1 VRSIEDVRAVGSLV
15 AAGLNDCEIARRT
28 GIPRP
33 TVRDWRRTRRWDWW
47 LTRTSGS
54 CPRCGAAQHP
64 FDTFPPE
71 YAYLLGMYLGDG
83 HVVKWRKGVYRLT
96 VAMDSAYPWI
106 ISECSHA
113 IRALIPGATPYI
125 QPQKNSRCVWAVK
138 YSKQWPCLFPQHGPG
153 PKHRRPIVLRS
164 WQEELVKR
172 SPELSFGD

>member
-1 VRSIEDVRAVGSLV
+1 M
-15 AAGLNDCEIARRT
+15 
-28 GIPRP
+28 
-33 TVRDWRRTRRWDWW
+33 RDWRRTRRWDWW

-138 YSKQWPCLFPQHGPG
+138 YSKQ
-153 PKHRRPIVLRS
+153 
-164 WQEELVKR
+164 
-172 SPELSFGD
+172 